1 MNDTPIAALAIDEQA
16 KRTTYPAP
24 FAGIVAGR
32 IKRRLGEHFGLTHY
46 GVNLTQLLPG
56 AASALLHSH
65 CLEDELVYIVA
76 GTPVLIID
84 REEFPLKPGDCCGFK
99 AGTGKAHQ
107 LVNRSDSLV
116 TYLEMGNRAPGEQ
129 VNYPNDDLQ
138 IATAPD
144 GARFWAHKDGTPY

>member
-1 MNDTPIAALAIDEQA
+1 MNDTPVAALDIAEQA
-16 KRTTYPAP
+16 KRTTYPEP
-24 FAGIVAGR
+24 FASVVQGR

-65 CLEDELVYIVA
+65 AKEDELIYIVA
-76 GTPVLIID
+76 GTPVLVID
-84 REEFPLKPGDCCGFK
+84 REEFTLKPGDCCGFK

-107 LVNRSDSLV
+107 LLNRSTELV
-116 TYLEMGNRAPGEQ
+116 MYLEMGNRVPGEE
-129 VNYPNDDLQ
+129 VDYPNEDLK

-144 GARFWAHKDGTPY
+144 GGRFWAHKDGTPY

>member
-1 MNDTPIAALAIDEQA
+1 MNDTPIAALAIAEQA
-16 KRTTYPAP
+16 KRTTYPEP
-24 FAGIVAGR
+24 FASVVQGR

-46 GVNLTQLLPG
+46 GVNLTQLAPG

-65 CLEDELVYIVA
+65 ALEDELVYIVS

-84 REEFPLKPGDCCGFK
+84 REEFTLKPGDCCGFK

-107 LVNRSDSLV
+107 LMNRSDSLV

-144 GARFWAHKDGTPY
+144 GGRFWAHKDGTPY